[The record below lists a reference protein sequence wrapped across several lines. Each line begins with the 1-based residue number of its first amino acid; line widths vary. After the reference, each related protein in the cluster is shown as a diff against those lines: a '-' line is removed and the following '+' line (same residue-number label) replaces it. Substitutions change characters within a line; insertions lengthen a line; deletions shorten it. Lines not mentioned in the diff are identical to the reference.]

1 MTGSFSEE
9 SLAKFA
15 ELANQTQAA
24 DFAEGEDTYDFT
36 RCVRP
41 DGSFYGTRGKCRK
54 GSETGAKE
62 VPTKPTSRS
71 EKVEDLRAKVKEA
84 KAGGATR
91 GQLAGLRGDLQ
102 GQERMRKIEE
112 LAKKAGKTP
121 DEVIEERQAAADK
134 KIKARIAERYPQVAS
149 KPKPKGGLGTKPET
163 PEEKAQ
169 LRAEVNK
176 LGRKPSQLKPEEK
189 AAAAKRRGG
198 PHAQALV
205 ESRGAWKDQE
215 AVVKERKTELDRL
228 TRALKIAE
236 KAVKENRSKETV
248 ARYKLA
254 QRAVAQQER
263 FHAKAEKDLQQL
275 QRQTS
280 RLAKRNERA
289 QMTPAQRKQTREV
302 EARIREMG

>member
-1 MTGSFSEE
+1 MNGAFSEE

-62 VPTKPTSRS
+62 LPEPRT
-71 EKVEDLRAKVKEA
+71 E
-84 KAGGATR
+84 GGAKRRATAE
-91 GQLAGLRGDLQ
+91 G
-102 GQERMRKIEE
+102 KK
-112 LAKKAGKTP
+112 AKKAAS
-121 DEVIEERQAAADK
+121 RAAAAE
-134 KIKARIAERYPQVAS
+134 KIKAHAARNRAFKDELLKIRDQMKGASAEEQNRLIEEAS
-149 KPKPKGGLGTKPET
+149 KRAAARQKPKGGLGTKPET

-236 KAVKENRSKETV
+236 KAVKENRTKETV
-248 ARYKLA
+248 ARYKLV

-263 FHAKAEKDLQQL
+263 FHAKAEKDLLRL

-289 QMTPAQRKQTREV
+289 QMTPAQLKQAREMDR
-302 EARIREMG
+302 RIREMG